1 MLASDSRIGFLCY
14 FFFNI
19 EYYYR
24 HYFVPAFAI
33 QSNIFWNSIISK
45 EKKASF
51 FTIIKCYSKL
61 SGVYKMQI
69 ADFKQAVLDCR
80 SSTDS
85 YFCTHDENQT

>member
-33 QSNIFWNSIISK
+33 QLNIFWNSIIFK
-45 EKKASF
+45 EKKFSF
-51 FTIIKCYSKL
+51 FTIIKCYSNRC
-61 SGVYKMQI
+61 VQN
-69 ADFKQAVLDCR
+69 ADCR
-80 SSTDS
+80 LHTGGVGLS
-85 YFCTHDENQT
+85 FHDRLIFLHS